1 MKKFS
6 SLRRWALVIGTLLA
20 LTAVL
25 ALGPAVTESQAKT
38 EIIRLGTSKEGTIGY
53 SCGVALAATIKNNVK
68 NVSME
73 AVPTPGST
81 ASVKIFAR
89 GGVDVAYCS
98 TWTLRDAYTNQG
110 PFAKSPIKRLPLQG
124 WYYLTADWI
133 PVTSASEKDINT
145 YQDMVGKKFYP
156 FVAGSGIYDAYRAV
170 FTALGLWDKL
180 QTRQVGAM
188 EAADALKMGTVD
200 VLGGYCLDKGQ
211 TAPSWMRNLDTRMEI
226 KVLRPSQAQ
235 RDKISKIDGIT
246 FGKLSNK
253 WMQPKNQKINSG
265 DIYGWSIHYGF
276 HPGDNMPTQVM
287 YEIYKTWIEKAKQDL
302 APVNGTLKF
311 ASEHMM
317 ELQVKGLLEAK
328 DIPVHPGVAKYL
340 KEKGQWNPALTIGK
354 LASGVQ

>member
-1 MKKFS
+1 MAIS
-6 SLRRWALVIGTLLA
+6 ALLA
-20 LTAVL
+20 M
-25 ALGPAVTESQAKT
+25 GPAVPVSYAKT
-38 EIIRLGTSKEGTIGY
+38 DIIRLGTSKEGTIGY
-53 SCGVALAATIKNNVK
+53 SCGVALSATIKRNVK
-68 NVSME
+68 GISME

-89 GGVDVAYCS
+89 GDLDIAYCS
-98 TWTLRDAYTNQG
+98 TWTLRDAYNNLG

-133 PVTSASEKDINT
+133 PVASAKEKDINT

-156 FVAGSGIYDAYRAV
+156 FVAGSGIYDVYRAV
-170 FTALGLWDKL
+170 FTGLGIWDKL
-180 QTRQVGAM
+180 ETRQVGAM

-211 TAPSWMRNLDTRMEI
+211 TAPSWMRNLDTRTEI
-226 KVLRPSQAQ
+226 KVLRPSKEQMQ
-235 RDKISKIDGIT
+235 KIGQLSGIT

-253 WMQPKNQKINSG
+253 WMQPKNRKINSG

-276 HPGDNMPTQVM
+276 HPGNNMSTETM
-287 YEIYKTWIEKAKQDL
+287 YQIYKTWIEKAKKDL

-317 ELQVKGLLEAK
+317 DLQVKGLMEAK

-340 KEKGQWNPALTIGK
+340 KEKGLWNNALTIGK